1 MTLHVDMDAFY
12 AAVEQRDRPELAG
25 KPVIVGGSAEGRGVV
40 AAANYAVRRF
50 GVHSAMP
57 TATALRLCPEAIVL
71 PVRMSHYAAISRQ
84 IRDVFARYTPL
95 VEPLSLDEAFLDV
108 SGCEKLFGKPEQ
120 IARRIKQEILDETGL
135 IASVG
140 VAPNEF
146 LAKIA
151 SDLEKPDALVVVD
164 PERVAEF
171 LDPLPVGRIWG
182 VGKVTESVM
191 HRLGVNTIGQLRS
204 IPIER
209 LRQHFGDAGDHFWR
223 LARGIDHRKVVPD
236 RQAKSLSHETTF
248 ATDITDLESL
258 RYRLWELTER
268 VARRLRRTG
277 RYGRT
282 VQIKLRFSDFR
293 TITRSRTL
301 PQPSDITA
309 DYWQATQELLNAA
322 LPSGTIARGIRLV
335 GMGVTGIETPRPVQ
349 QLLFPDPATAQQEQ
363 QRQLDRVTDTIH
375 TRFGA
380 TSITRAISFAASKSA
395 NSQLARL
402 RHPVARGRL
411 SDPGTSPR
419 T

>member
-40 AAANYAVRRF
+40 AAASYAVRRF

-84 IRDVFARYTPL
+84 IRDIFARYTPL

-140 VAPNEF
+140 VAPNKF

-204 IPIER
+204 IPIEH

-258 RYRLWELTER
+258 RYRLWELTEQ

-293 TITRSRTL
+293 TITRSR
-301 PQPSDITA
+301 PCRS
-309 DYWQATQELLNAA
+309 
-322 LPSGTIARGIRLV
+322 
-335 GMGVTGIETPRPVQ
+335 
-349 QLLFPDPATAQQEQ
+349 PATPPPISGK
-363 QRQLDRVTDTIH
+363 RPRNYW
-375 TRFGA
+375 RPRCR
-380 TSITRAISFAASKSA
+380 RARSPAASAWWEWESPASKSPGLSS
-395 NSQLARL
+395 NSSSPTQPRL
-402 RHPVARGRL
+402 STSSSVNSTESPTPSTPASERHP
-411 SDPGTSPR
+411 SPEPPASPHR
-419 T
+419 QTAKLPNSPATPSRSTRPCVSN

>member
-1 MTLHVDMDAFY
+1 MILHVDMDAFY

-40 AAANYAVRRF
+40 AAASYAVRRF

-84 IRDVFARYTPL
+84 IRDIFARYTPL

-108 SGCEKLFGKPEQ
+108 SGCERLFGNPEE

-140 VAPNEF
+140 VAPNKF

-151 SDLEKPDALVVVD
+151 SDLEKPDALVFVD

-204 IPIER
+204 IPIEH

-223 LARGIDHRKVVPD
+223 LARGIDQRKVVPD

-258 RYRLWELTER
+258 RYRLWELTEQ

-301 PQPSDITA
+301 PQPSDTTA
-309 DYWQATQELLNAA
+309 DFWQATHELLNAA

-335 GMGVTGIETPRPVQ
+335 GMGVTGIEKPRPVQ
-349 QLLFPDPATAQQEQ
+349 QLLFADPATAQHEQ

-380 TSITRAISFAASKSA
+380 TSITRATSLAASGRSA
-395 NSQLARL
+395 ENAK
-402 RHPVARGRL
+402 
-411 SDPGTSPR
+411 
-419 T
+419 

>member
-1 MTLHVDMDAFY
+1 MILHVDMDAFY

-25 KPVIVGGSAEGRGVV
+25 RPVIVGGSASGRGVV
-40 AAANYAVRRF
+40 AAASYAVRRF

-84 IRDVFARYTPL
+84 IREVFARYTPL
-95 VEPLSLDEAFLDV
+95 VEPLSLDEAFLDAG
-108 SGCEKLFGKPEQ
+108 GCKKLFGSPEQ
-120 IARRIKQEILDETGL
+120 IARGIKQEILDETGL

-140 VAPNEF
+140 IAPNKF

-151 SDLEKPDALVVVD
+151 SDLEKPDALVIVD
-164 PERVAEF
+164 PKRVAEF

-182 VGKVTESVM
+182 VGKVTASVM
-191 HRLGVNTIGQLRS
+191 RRLGVDTIGRLRS

-209 LRQHFGDAGDHFWR
+209 LRQHFGDAGEHFWR
-223 LARGIDHRKVVPD
+223 LARGIDPRKVVPD

-248 ATDITDLESL
+248 ASDITDLESL
-258 RYRLWELTER
+258 RYRLWELTEQ

-277 RYGRT
+277 RHART

-301 PQPSDITA
+301 ARPSDTTA
-309 DYWQATQELLNAA
+309 DFWQATRELLGAT
-322 LPSGTIARGIRLV
+322 LPSATVTPGIRLV
-335 GMGVTGIETPRPVQ
+335 GMGVTGLAKPQPVQ
-349 QLLFPDPATAQQEQ
+349 QFLFADPATARHEQ

-375 TRFGA
+375 TRFGTTA
-380 TSITRAISFAASKSA
+380 ITRASSLAASEST
-395 NSQLARL
+395 ARQ
-402 RHPVARGRL
+402 GK
-411 SDPGTSPR
+411 
-419 T
+419 

>member
-40 AAANYAVRRF
+40 AAASYAVRRF

-57 TATALRLCPEAIVL
+57 TATALRLCPDAIVL

-84 IRDVFARYTPL
+84 IREVFARYTPL

-108 SGCEKLFGKPEQ
+108 SGCEKLFGSPER

-140 VAPNEF
+140 VAPNKF

-151 SDLEKPDALVVVD
+151 SDLEKPDALVIVD
-164 PERVAEF
+164 PKRIAEF

-182 VGKVTESVM
+182 VGKVTASVM

-204 IPIER
+204 IPIET

-223 LARGIDHRKVVPD
+223 LARGIDQRKVVPD

-248 ATDITDLESL
+248 ATDITELESL
-258 RYRLWELTER
+258 RYRLWELTEQ
-268 VARRLRRTG
+268 VARRLRRTD
-277 RYGRT
+277 RHGRT

-293 TITRSRTL
+293 TVTRSRTL
-301 PQPSDITA
+301 PRPSDTTA
-309 DYWQATQELLNAA
+309 DFWHATQELLDAA
-322 LPSGTIARGIRLV
+322 LPSATITPGIRLV
-335 GMGVTGIETPRPVQ
+335 GMGISGLADPRPVQ
-349 QLLFPDPATAQQEQ
+349 QRLFADPATAQHEQ

-375 TRFGA
+375 TRFGT
-380 TSITRAISFAASKSA
+380 TSITRATSLAASEST
-395 NSQLARL
+395 ARN
-402 RHPVARGRL
+402 GK
-411 SDPGTSPR
+411 
-419 T
+419 